1 MLLQDSPRGGIP
13 FFMTKVATG
22 LSNQRIV
29 DMYIGGDYARWSYAY
44 PWMLKYLDERYR
56 DIIGHQGLTRVVDQ
70 FPEFALAIEEYLQRD
85 QLRELV
91 DGNFVKIEGLEFS
104 PWDAFAF
111 IDNSIDD
118 CNVAYAGPR
127 GDYPGAVR
135 REEYADAQ
143 QALYSG
149 YTHRH
154 GIRVE
159 TCFRPDGICT
169 VFGPVSARHHDASV
183 LRTSN
188 LNSFLYELQLGRFTT
203 TDGNPVFYT
212 AFGDW
217 YHRPF
222 GAGAPLTDEQN
233 QCNRAMKSARMVIEK
248 NYGQMANIFRICGV
262 SDNYRL
268 AKINPYAVEQYRICI
283 FLTNCY
289 MQSGARSARPN
300 PPSPS
305 HEQPSDARIGSQSVH
320 PVLPVLE
327 DEEG

>member
-1 MLLQDSPRGGIP
+1 M
-13 FFMTKVATG
+13 
-22 LSNQRIV
+22 
-29 DMYIGGDYARWSYAY
+29 
-44 PWMLKYLDERYR
+44 
-56 DIIGHQGLTRVVDQ
+56 
-70 FPEFALAIEEYLQRD
+70 
-85 QLRELV
+85 
-91 DGNFVKIEGLEFS
+91 IEGLEFS

-118 CNVAYAGPR
+118 CNVPYAGPR
-127 GDYPGAVR
+127 GNWPGAAM

-188 LNSFLYELQLGRFTT
+188 LNSFLYELQDGHFST
-203 TDGNPVFYT
+203 TDGDPVFYT
-212 AFGDW
+212 AFGDCAYNLGMQCIQS

-222 GAGAPLTDEQN
+222 GAGADLTDEKIH
-233 QCNRAMKSARMVIEK
+233 CNRVMKSARMVIEK
-248 NYGQMANIFRICGV
+248 NYGQMANIFCICGV

-268 AKINPYAVEQYRICI
+268 AKRNPYAIEQYRVCI

-289 MQSGARSARPN
+289 ICFNGDQAGSVNTFGISAPT
-300 PPSPS
+300 
-305 HEQPSDARIGSQSVH
+305 I
-320 PVLPVLE
+320 
-327 DEEG
+327 DEYLLL